1 MERFKQL
8 TLNHPV
14 IMGRKTFESIVAR
27 LGKPLPKREN
37 VILTRDR
44 AYHPRGATS
53 IGESGLL
60 YYLKRAEKEDVFVIG
75 GGEIYS
81 LTLPITKRIW
91 LTLID
96 TTIQGDTL
104 YPELSEDM
112 WFTIKGERNP
122 ADEENEYPYTYMEY
136 VRKT

>member
-1 MERFKQL
+1 
-8 TLNHPV
+8 
-14 IMGRKTFESIVAR
+14 MGRKTFESIVAR

-44 AYHPRGATS
+44 TYHPRGATS